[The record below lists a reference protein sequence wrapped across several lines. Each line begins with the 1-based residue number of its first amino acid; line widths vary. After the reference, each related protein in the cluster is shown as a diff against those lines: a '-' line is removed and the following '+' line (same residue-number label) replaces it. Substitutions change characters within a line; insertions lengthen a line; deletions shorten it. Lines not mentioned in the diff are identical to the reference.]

1 MNIDKLFIIFRLHGP
16 QFILILISLE
26 GTFIKPA
33 FVAGLPYSCMDLNII
48 LTLKHFPFP
57 TLNNN
62 PV

>member
-1 MNIDKLFIIFRLHGP
+1 MNRDYLFIIFRLHGP
-16 QFILILISLE
+16 QFILKLVSLK

-33 FVAGLPYSCMDLNII
+33 SVAGLPYSCMDLNII
-48 LTLKHFPFP
+48 LTLERFPFP